1 MAVTPGISK
10 RRVRTAIQQGILFRY
25 ISVRTMIYARI
36 NSFPRSLRF
45 VEKPF
50 HLTFT
55 ANYEI
60 SRSKRMHQDCRRYLV
75 VCAVSTGILFSD
87 ASCQLSGTA
96 FFHFQLGV
104 NAILV
109 LYLQLIK
116 FPTNGIKTLQCTCTF
131 FSLYSWFVRWYSSC
145 LFVLIF
151 ARQSAPMMVHKARN
165 VLMNSVT
172 TFSSSDPRPRPRMK
186 CRWNASARNRDRI
199 LFHPPSAYSP
209 VPFVLLALSLALSRL
224 VRGSPACLF
233 QSLLVTCS
241 SQNGE
246 VAQQPPGY
254 LSSAPRQTD
263 KEQKWRQSNR

>member
-10 RRVRTAIQQGILFRY
+10 QRVRSSIQQGILFRY

-36 NSFPRSLRF
+36 NRFPRSLRF

-60 SRSKRMHQDCRRYLV
+60 SRSKRMYQDCRRYLV
-75 VCAVSTGILFSD
+75 VCGVSTGILFSD
-87 ASCQLSGTA
+87 ASCQLSGTV

-104 NAILV
+104 NAILM
-109 LYLQLIK
+109 LYLQLTK
-116 FPTNGIKTLQCTCTF
+116 FATNGIKTLQYACTF
-131 FSLYSWFVRWYSSC
+131 FPLYSWFVRWYSSS

-151 ARQSAPMMVHKARN
+151 ERQSAPMMVHKARN

-199 LFHPPSAYSP
+199 LSRSLSPSFRLFSRSFRLP
-209 VPFVLLALSLALSRL
+209 CSQSRL
-224 VRGSPACLF
+224 VSSRPRVFRLSFPISSRRVFVAEWGGRATTTE
-233 QSLLVTCS
+233 LLVLRS
-241 SQNGE
+241 SPD
-246 VAQQPPGY
+246 V
-254 LSSAPRQTD
+254 
-263 KEQKWRQSNR
+263 